1 MTHYRVYVKETN
13 LVVYYVDADSPE
25 EAEQIYWEEPEYH
38 VDKNDMPL
46 DKSEVI
52 EVEEETWT

>member
-1 MTHYRVYVKETN
+1 MTHYRIWVKETN
-13 LVVYYVDADSPE
+13 VVVYYVDADSPE

-38 VDKNDMPL
+38 VDENDMPL

-52 EVEEETWT
+52 RVEEET